1 MHAQRLC
8 PVDVRYIDHLDAAPQ
23 LRPGKVTLLQ
33 SFPGLGAG
41 SGWDVSTAMTTNR
54 LPLPSAETAA
64 MLPCNP
70 VGSWGPAATC
80 AQFAGSKLSPSG
92 SLRAEKNPGSMALG
106 VTSVTVYSGPK
117 PDFTSATLA
126 MSPVEAVVEL
136 APDEQP
142 TSQHTDPTAST
153 ALRIVVNLPNA
164 APELRNV
171 DTVLT
176 SRSAA
181 NCGASGGRTDPG
193 SVISRRPRSL
203 AGLPG

>member
-23 LRPGKVTLLQ
+23 LRPGKSHLAAV
-33 SFPGLGAG
+33 FPGAGAG

-92 SLRAEKNPGSMALG
+92 SLRAE
-106 VTSVTVYSGPK
+106 
-117 PDFTSATLA
+117 
-126 MSPVEAVVEL
+126 
-136 APDEQP
+136 
-142 TSQHTDPTAST
+142 
-153 ALRIVVNLPNA
+153 
-164 APELRNV
+164 
-171 DTVLT
+171 
-176 SRSAA
+176 
-181 NCGASGGRTDPG
+181 RTRDRWPWE
-193 SVISRRPRSL
+193 
-203 AGLPG
+203 

>member
-1 MHAQRLC
+1 
-8 PVDVRYIDHLDAAPQ
+8 
-23 LRPGKVTLLQ
+23 
-33 SFPGLGAG
+33 
-41 SGWDVSTAMTTNR
+41 
-54 LPLPSAETAA
+54 
-64 MLPCNP
+64 
-70 VGSWGPAATC
+70 
-80 AQFAGSKLSPSG
+80 
-92 SLRAEKNPGSMALG
+92 MALG